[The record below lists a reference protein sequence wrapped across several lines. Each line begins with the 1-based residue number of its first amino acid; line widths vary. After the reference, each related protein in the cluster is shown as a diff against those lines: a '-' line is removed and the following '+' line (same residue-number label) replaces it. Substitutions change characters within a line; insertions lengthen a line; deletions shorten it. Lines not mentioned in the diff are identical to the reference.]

1 MAVAEYKDDKDIMRE
16 LLCWMKML
24 ASVKSGAN
32 VTERF
37 VMLNTLARNLGD
49 VALQEVLL
57 KTVKDQVCNLAECME
72 EQGTDI
78 TCIYLSTLYINFS
91 ILDVLACLCG

>member
-1 MAVAEYKDDKDIMRE
+1 MAVAKYKDDKDIMRE

-49 VALQEVLL
+49 DALQEVLL

-72 EQGTDI
+72 E
-78 TCIYLSTLYINFS
+78 
-91 ILDVLACLCG
+91 